1 MANQFSRTISIVDLT
16 QRKELDLLT
25 PRRNG
30 VPNRMT
36 MSDGH
41 LYAIVDETVEIFD
54 IRLKKSIKSINKVFG
69 PSDLTVASN
78 EKFVYVVN
86 NKKNRLGV
94 IDTINQIVIKEIP
107 VGLSPVQ
114 VAVSKG
120 FHPGRDL
127 IFVVNQGD
135 STLTMLEIWANE
147 VGLFEAWQ
155 AEVATEPIKV
165 GFMPLGIAV
174 TTDKVY
180 VVLQEDSVIESIG
193 VLVYVS

>member
-1 MANQFSRTISIVDLT
+1 
-16 QRKELDLLT
+16 
-25 PRRNG
+25 
-30 VPNRMT
+30 MT

-41 LYAIVDETVEIFD
+41 LYAIVDETAEIFD
-54 IRLKKSIKSINKVFG
+54 IRLKKSIKSINTVFG
-69 PSDLTVASN
+69 PSDLAVASKQ
-78 EKFVYVVN
+78 KFVYVVN
-86 NKKNRLGV
+86 NKKNSLGV
-94 IDTINQIVIKEIP
+94 IDNVNQVVIKEIP
-107 VGLSPVQ
+107 VGLSPVR

-135 STLTMLEIWANE
+135 STLTMLETWTNE

-180 VVLQEDSVIESIG
+180 VVLQEDSVIE
-193 VLVYVS
+193 VLEF

>member
-1 MANQFSRTISIVDLT
+1 
-16 QRKELDLLT
+16 
-25 PRRNG
+25 
-30 VPNRMT
+30 MT
-36 MSDGH
+36 MSNGH
-41 LYAIVDETVEIFD
+41 LYAIVDETMEIFD

-69 PSDLTVASN
+69 PSDLAVSSN
-78 EKFVYVVN
+78 QKFVYVVN
-86 NKKNRLGV
+86 NKKNSLGI
-94 IDTINQIVIKEIP
+94 IDTIKQMVIKEIP

-120 FHPGRDL
+120 FHLGRDL
-127 IFVVNQGD
+127 IFVVTQGD

-174 TTDKVY
+174 TIDKVY
-180 VVLQEDSVIESIG
+180 VVLQEDSVIE
-193 VLVYVS
+193 VLEF

>member
-1 MANQFSRTISIVDLT
+1 M
-16 QRKELDLLT
+16 
-25 PRRNG
+25 
-30 VPNRMT
+30 
-36 MSDGH
+36 
-41 LYAIVDETVEIFD
+41 
-54 IRLKKSIKSINKVFG
+54 KKSIKSINKVFG

-165 GFMPLGIAV
+165 GFMLLGIAM

-180 VVLQEDSVIESIG
+180 VVLQEDSVIE
-193 VLVYVS
+193 VLEF